1 MNSATLV
8 GLYAL
13 PPRHLLEPQC
23 VYELVASFESEQG
36 RSTLNRLLFDFIPR
50 HISPAFSFWPWRTVS
65 VVPTIAG
72 SVVIVVRSLIIIP
85 LRSVCEKVL
94 PQSKCFK
101 V

>member
-50 HISPAFSFWPWRTVS
+50 HISPSIFFLALADGLCCSDNRWVS
-65 VVPTIAG
+65 CN
-72 SVVIVVRSLIIIP
+72 SSQE
-85 LRSVCEKVL
+85 SNNHSDEKCL
-94 PQSKCFK
+94 
-101 V
+101 